1 MNKFL
6 ITGVNISEY
15 NNLSGINSNYY
26 LPIRESIS
34 MDLEI
39 KVVDSLD
46 NSFIKE
52 LNALIRSGDYISF
65 LPFNQINLFMSFKN
79 EFKEFLVEKYPEKIL
94 KDQYNFTKLFGN
106 EY

>member
-6 ITGVNISEY
+6 ITRVNISEH
-15 NNLSGINSNYY
+15 NNLSGISNY
-26 LPIRESIS
+26 LPIIETLS

-46 NSFIKE
+46 NNFIKD
-52 LNALIRSGDYISF
+52 LNALIRNGDYISF
-65 LPFNQINLFMSFKN
+65 LPFDQINLFMTFKN

>member
-46 NSFIKE
+46 NNFIKD
-52 LNALIRSGDYISF
+52 LNALIRNGDYISF
-65 LPFNQINLFMSFKN
+65 LPFDQINLFMTFKN

-94 KDQYNFTKLFGN
+94 KEQRNFTKLFGN